1 MNKKI
6 LLLVLLGIG
15 VQRAAAQ
22 AKTQTQTGRVD
33 TVAVDI
39 LDKMSAT
46 IGDLSSCSVNVNA
59 NYDIVSRELGL
70 VKHSDEEQVYLH
82 GPNKLLVRSE
92 GDKGARSFYYDG
104 AMLSYYSMDKN
115 QYGQVPLQD
124 SLVQMM
130 DTVNKLY
137 GIDFPIADFF
147 YPTFVDDILAES
159 RELVYLGLTTVDGK
173 ECFHIAGVGKD
184 KTFQFWINHDA
195 FFLPAKVVIVYN
207 EGGQNRQY
215 EATLNDWQVNPNLPD
230 AIFQFIPP
238 HSAQRLKLVALG
250 ETLTV
255 KHSTKK

>member
-6 LLLVLLGIG
+6 LLFVLLSLGASAGI
-15 VQRAAAQ
+15 RAQ
-22 AKTQTQTGRVD
+22 SRRID
-33 TVAVDI
+33 TVAVAI

-92 GDKGARSFYYDG
+92 GDKGTRSFFYNG
-104 AMLSYYSMDKN
+104 SMLSYYSMDKN
-115 QYGQVPLQD
+115 QYGQVALE
-124 SLVQMM
+124 SNVVEMM
-130 DTVNKLY
+130 DTVNKEY
-137 GIDFPIADFF
+137 GIDFPVADFF
-147 YPTFVDDILAES
+147 YPTFVDDILADAKN
-159 RELVYLGLTTVDGK
+159 LVYLGLTKVGGK
-173 ECFHIAGVGKD
+173 ECFHIAGTAKD

-195 FFLPAKVVIVYN
+195 FFLPAKVVIVYT

-230 AIFQFIPP
+230 AIFEFTAPP
-238 HSAQRLKLVALG
+238 AATKVKLVALG
-250 ETLTV
+250 ARPTHV
-255 KHSTKK
+255 SRKGKK